1 MILLDMSQLMMA
13 NLFVNSKNSEISE
26 DMIRHMTVNS
36 IRLYKN
42 KYSKKYGDIVLV
54 FDSTNYWRKDVFPL
68 YKATRKVRQ
77 DNDGKDWNKIF
88 GIFNKLREEL
98 QTTFPYKSLRIPRLE
113 ADDIIAILARKYHTH
128 EKIMIVSSDK
138 DFQQLQRYPNVEQYS
153 PHQRKMLNCE
163 DPLDFLLTHIIKGD
177 TSDGIPNVLSD
188 DDALYNQ
195 EKRQTPCG
203 VKKIQQVKDDL
214 SEQSPTHWERNQSL
228 VDFEKIPDWVITEV
242 SKHWEE
248 PIVGKKS
255 SIFNYFIK
263 HRLKNLMENIGE
275 F

>member
-1 MILLDMSQLMMA
+1 MILLDMNQLMMA
-13 NLFVNSKNSEISE
+13 NLFINSKHSEISE
-26 DMIRHMTVNS
+26 DLIRHMTINS

-77 DNDGKDWNKIF
+77 DNDQKDWNRIF
-88 GIFNKLREEL
+88 GIFNQIREEI
-98 QTTFPYKSLRIPRLE
+98 QETFPYRVLRIPRLE
-113 ADDIIAILARKYHTH
+113 ADDIIAILARKYHQQ

-138 DFQQLQRYPNVEQYS
+138 DFQQLQIYPNVEQYS
-153 PHQRKMLNCE
+153 PHQKKMIKCD
-163 DPLDFLLTHIIKGD
+163 DPMDFLLTHIIKGD

-188 DDALYNQ
+188 DDSLLNE
-195 EKRQTPCG
+195 EKRQKPCG
-203 VKKIQQVKDDL
+203 AKKIQQLKDTL
-214 SEQSPTHWERNQSL
+214 NEETPAHWQRNQSL
-228 VDFEKIPDWVITEV
+228 VDFEQIPDWVIEEV
-242 SKHWEE
+242 IKKWDE